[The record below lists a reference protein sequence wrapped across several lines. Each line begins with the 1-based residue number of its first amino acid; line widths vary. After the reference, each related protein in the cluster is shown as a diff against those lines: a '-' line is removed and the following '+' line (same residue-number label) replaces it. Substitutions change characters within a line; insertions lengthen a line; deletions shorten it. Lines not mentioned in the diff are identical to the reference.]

1 MGGIISPTHDSYGK
15 KGLAPS
21 LDRCA
26 MVKLALQT
34 SSWIRLSDWEVH
46 QPQWVRT
53 QAVLQYHQNFMN
65 NFINSPGGDKEQYGI
80 LPGWLPQ
87 GLRDRG
93 DPVRLK
99 LLCGADLLESFAV
112 PGLWA
117 NEDVSRNRACVE
129 KYKHYFINI
138 YILFTQI
145 EEIVSHYGLV
155 VISRCGSNPDKF
167 IFESDIL
174 TKYRVSKPTI
184 YKSSYLT
191 MSTFRK
197 T

>member
-34 SSWIRLSDWEVH
+34 SNWVRLSDWEVH

-53 QAVLQYHQNFMN
+53 KAVLQYHQNFMN
-65 NFINSPGGDKEQYGI
+65 NFINSPGGDKEQYGV

-87 GLRDRG
+87 GLRDRS

-117 NEDVSRNRACVE
+117 NEDVSRNRACVQ
-129 KYKHYFINI
+129 KYINTLI
-138 YILFTQI
+138 Y
-145 EEIVSHYGLV
+145 
-155 VISRCGSNPDKF
+155 
-167 IFESDIL
+167 
-174 TKYRVSKPTI
+174 
-184 YKSSYLT
+184 YK
-191 MSTFRK
+191 
-197 T
+197 

>member
-1 MGGIISPTHDSYGK
+1 M
-15 KGLAPS
+15 APS

-34 SSWIRLSDWEVH
+34 SNWIRLSDWEVH

-138 YILFTQI
+138 YILLTQI

>member
-1 MGGIISPTHDSYGK
+1 MNGTHKVVGGIISPTHDSYGK

-26 MVKLALQT
+26 MVKLALQS

-65 NFINSPGGDKEQYGI
+65 NIVNSPGGDKEQYGV

-117 NEDVSRNRACVE
+117 NEDVSRNQACVE
-129 KYKHYFINI
+129 MNKH
-138 YILFTQI
+138 
-145 EEIVSHYGLV
+145 
-155 VISRCGSNPDKF
+155 
-167 IFESDIL
+167 
-174 TKYRVSKPTI
+174 
-184 YKSSYLT
+184 
-191 MSTFRK
+191 
-197 T
+197 